1 MKWVYKIAGIIS
13 VVVGAALVLVWWLL
27 SSVTDPD
34 GRIMFDDV
42 NGPAGWGILLI
53 CAGTYLAWSKPRPA
67 A

>member
-13 VVVGAALVLVWWLL
+13 VVVGAALVLGWYWL

-34 GRIMFDDV
+34 GHRMFNDV
-42 NGPAGWGILLI
+42 NGLAGWGLLLI
-53 CAGTYLAWSKPRPA
+53 CAGTYLAWSKPTPA